1 MRLYLRTKCQLLTAA
16 MLITTLSSS
25 AFATIF
31 INDNFSTFNNGNL
44 VGAPNAGDGWSQ
56 LGASGTLPLQVSGG
70 NVVIPGGQT
79 VDNQDAVKSL
89 GSTVT
94 STVYMGLSLTL
105 NSAPS
110 SGASYFVA
118 LQESS
123 GSFANERVAAI
134 DNAAIP
140 GTYFLESRYTGQA
153 GNPFV
158 AGTNPLVYGQT
169 YNLVVEAI
177 ITPTGVGEGMKL
189 FINPTNNNEGTQT
202 PYLVES
208 ATTGFLIPPVGINA
222 AIISQFGSA
231 TTHNSGVAFDH
242 VTVADTFAEA
252 ANVPEPSTI
261 ALASIGAV
269 IGYVALRRRK
279 K

>member
-16 MLITTLSSS
+16 MLIATLSTS
-25 AFATIF
+25 AFATTF

-89 GSTVT
+89 GSIVT

-105 NSAPS
+105 NSAPP

-123 GSFANERVAAI
+123 GSFANDRVAAI

-140 GTYFLESRYTGQA
+140 GTYFLESRYTGQG

-169 YNLVVEAI
+169 YNVVVEAI

-189 FINPTNNNEGTQT
+189 FINPTNNNEGAQT
-202 PYLVES
+202 PYLVEN
-208 ATTGFLIPPVGINA
+208 ATTGFLIPPVGIQA

-252 ANVPEPSTI
+252 ANVPEPSTM

-269 IGYVALRRRK
+269 IGYVAMRRRK